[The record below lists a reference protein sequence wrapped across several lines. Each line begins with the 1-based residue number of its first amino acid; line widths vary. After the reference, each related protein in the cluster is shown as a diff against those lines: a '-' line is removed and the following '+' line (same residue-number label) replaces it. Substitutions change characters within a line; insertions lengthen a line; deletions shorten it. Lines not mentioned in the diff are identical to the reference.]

1 MKRKGII
8 LFILGLILSLFSPS
22 LIGAKANSAQHSF
35 FGTYASGIIST
46 DETSPVVVTKEDLV
60 FYIDSFPTL
69 YDTENLSSYDSR
81 VSATYT
87 FHNPAA
93 YNVTSRLVFPL
104 GTQPDYIDNEDYLNA
119 VAGYDIKVDDVVVD
133 KTIRYTY
140 SNTNQFNIEED
151 LPRLRDTVQDHD
163 FFNDELAVFR
173 YEVRVTAPSVQSGTD
188 IAVEIN
194 VPSDFTGI
202 IISNKHRGHQTT
214 FSGAKIR
221 YWIDNADSFFVYTL
235 GQPFDTFADNITVFD
250 SFYQGD
256 EIDATATI
264 VNKVAIDF
272 DSLINRYR
280 DDIPYVND
288 VDYKN
293 AMIDWLDERFATNR
307 TRFDNEYVFN
317 IQHHLLTWY
326 DYEMTVNAGESV
338 TNQVIAP
345 LFPHVRTDYDPSVY
359 NYDYLLTPASTWAD
373 FSNLTIEIVT
383 PYYLT
388 TTNILGFSK
397 TATGYILTLDELPE
411 EDLTFQLSTGENPV
425 RRNTGLEIVISI
437 LAGIGAVIGLAVLSV
452 YAMGGLVLII
462 YFSIRASK
470 KNQRR

>member
-1 MKRKGII
+1 M
-8 LFILGLILSLFSPS
+8 
-22 LIGAKANSAQHSF
+22 
-35 FGTYASGIIST
+35 
-46 DETSPVVVTKEDLV
+46 
-60 FYIDSFPTL
+60 
-69 YDTENLSSYDSR
+69 
-81 VSATYT
+81 
-87 FHNPAA
+87 
-93 YNVTSRLVFPL
+93 TSRLVFPL

-151 LPRLRDTVQDHD
+151 LPRLRDTVQEHD

-188 IAVEIN
+188 IAAEIN

-202 IISNKHRGHQTT
+202 IISNKHMGYQTT
-214 FSGAKIR
+214 FSGQKSATGLIML
-221 YWIDNADSFFVYTL
+221 IHSLFTHLANPL
-235 GQPFDTFADNITVFD
+235 ILFADNITVFD

-326 DYEMTVNAGESV
+326 DYDD
-338 TNQVIAP
+338 
-345 LFPHVRTDYDPSVY
+345 R
-359 NYDYLLTPASTWAD
+359 
-373 FSNLTIEIVT
+373 
-383 PYYLT
+383 
-388 TTNILGFSK
+388 
-397 TATGYILTLDELPE
+397 
-411 EDLTFQLSTGENPV
+411 
-425 RRNTGLEIVISI
+425 
-437 LAGIGAVIGLAVLSV
+437 
-452 YAMGGLVLII
+452 
-462 YFSIRASK
+462 
-470 KNQRR
+470 